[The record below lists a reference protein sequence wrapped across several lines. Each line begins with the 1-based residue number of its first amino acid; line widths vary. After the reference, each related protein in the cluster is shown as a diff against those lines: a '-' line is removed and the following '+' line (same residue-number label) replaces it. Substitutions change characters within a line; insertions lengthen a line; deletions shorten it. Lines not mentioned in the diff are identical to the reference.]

1 VSVLGLDHVQ
11 VAAPA
16 GCEALARWFYG
27 ELLGL
32 VEIPKP
38 DVLAARGG
46 AWFRCGLQQLH
57 VGVEEPFLPASKAH
71 PALLVDRG
79 SLAELADRLA
89 ADGLRVDWDHSLDPV
104 KRIYSRDP
112 WGNRIELLEASAD
125 AG

>member
-1 VSVLGLDHVQ
+1 MSVLGLDHVQ

-27 ELLGL
+27 ELLGM

-38 DVLAARGG
+38 EALAARGG
-46 AWFRCGLQQLH
+46 AWFRCGVQQLH
-57 VGVEEPFLPASKAH
+57 VGVEEPFAPASKAH
-71 PALLVDRG
+71 PALLVERG
-79 SLAELADRLA
+79 SLALLAERLGA
-89 ADGLRVDWDHSLDPV
+89 AGLQADWDDSLDPV